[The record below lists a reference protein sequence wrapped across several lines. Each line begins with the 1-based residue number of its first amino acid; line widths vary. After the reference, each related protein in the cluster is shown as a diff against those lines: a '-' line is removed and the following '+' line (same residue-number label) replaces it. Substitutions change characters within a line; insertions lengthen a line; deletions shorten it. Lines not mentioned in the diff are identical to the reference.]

1 MRNALLHKASEL
13 KPETRAA
20 LERELGRPLQDDEGV
35 SILTYPPH
43 DEPQGEDR
51 EAVAQRLRT
60 YFAEADAR
68 GTESEEEVEQAIQ
81 EAMRS
86 VRPGYR
92 ERK

>member
-1 MRNALLHKASEL
+1 MKDALLHKASEL

-20 LERELGRPLQDDEGV
+20 LEMELGRPLQDDEGV
-35 SILTYPPH
+35 SILTYPVH

-51 EAVAQRLRT
+51 EAAAERLRT

-68 GTESEEEVEQAIQ
+68 GTEPQEEVEQAIQ
-81 EAMRS
+81 EAMRV

-92 ERK
+92 EHK